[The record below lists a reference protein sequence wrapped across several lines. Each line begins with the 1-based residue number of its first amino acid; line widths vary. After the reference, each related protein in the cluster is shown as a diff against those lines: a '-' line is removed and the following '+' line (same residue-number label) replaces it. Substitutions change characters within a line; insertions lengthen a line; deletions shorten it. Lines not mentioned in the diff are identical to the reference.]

1 MMLRLIQ
8 AKVVNK
14 PGVLN
19 RITQVILKPQY
30 NIDTLTLTGTEDYDV
45 SLITVGINFDT
56 LAAAELLTK
65 QLEKQVDVISATDIT
80 EKRLGLRA

>member
-30 NIDTLTLTGTEDYDV
+30 NIDTLD
-45 SLITVGINFDT
+45 
-56 LAAAELLTK
+56 AAELLTK
-65 QLEKQVDVISATDIT
+65 QLEKHVDVISATDIT

>member
-45 SLITVGINFDT
+45 SLITVGINLD
-56 LAAAELLTK
+56 AAELLTK

-80 EKRLGLRA
+80 EKRLGIRA